1 MKWNKGLMA
10 GAAAVAAACMALS
23 GCGGASSGGSSS
35 SSSGS
40 VSNGGKVEITYI
52 HRLPDKSGMTSVEQI
67 VSRWNKENPNI
78 QVKPIHF
85 NGNASDLIKK
95 LETDVKAGN
104 APDLAQAGYSEIPE
118 LFTKGLL
125 EDVTAEADQYKG
137 NFAEGPYGNMTIGGK
152 TFGLPQDTGP
162 LVYYYNKTE
171 FDKLGISVPKTQGE
185 LLESAKKAAAQGKY
199 IMSFQ
204 ADEAGNML
212 SGLAGASDP
221 WYTIEGDAWK
231 VDTQTSGSKAVAKV
245 YQQLLDDKA
254 ATTNPRWDPSFDASL
269 QKGELIGTIGAA
281 WEAPLLMDSMAD
293 KGKGDWRVA
302 QIGDWFDNG
311 EKTGPDGGSGVV
323 ALKGIKHK
331 AEAMKFLD
339 WFNTQIDDLTSQGL
353 VVAATTGSAK
363 TPASW
368 SEFYGGQDVMAEF
381 AAANGN
387 LASFSYIPGFS
398 AVGTAMKEKAADAAD
413 GKAKVETIFDVA
425 QTASVDT
432 LKDYGLSV
440 AQ

>member
-125 EDVTAEADQYKG
+125 GDVTAEADQYKG
-137 NFAEGPYGNMTIGGK
+137 DFAEGPYGNMTIGGK

-245 YQQLLDDKA
+245 YQQLLDDKS

>member
-137 NFAEGPYGNMTIGGK
+137 DFAEGPYGNMTIGGK

-339 WFNTQIDDLTSQGL
+339 WFNTQVDDLTSQGL

>member
-10 GAAAVAAACMALS
+10 GAAGGAAACMALS

-137 NFAEGPYGNMTIGGK
+137 DFAEGPYGNMTIGGK

>member
-137 NFAEGPYGNMTIGGK
+137 DFAEGPYGNMTIGGK

-302 QIGDWFDNG
+302 QIGNWFDNG

-323 ALKGIKHK
+323 ALKGIEHK

-381 AAANGN
+381 ATANGN

-398 AVGTAMKEKAADAAD
+398 AVDTAMKEKAADTAD
-413 GKAKVETIFDVA
+413 GKAKVETIFDAA

>member
-1 MKWNKGLMA
+1 MKWNKGLMT

-23 GCGGASSGGSSS
+23 GCGGASSSGGASGGSSS
-35 SSSGS
+35 
-40 VSNGGKVEITYI
+40 GGKVEITYI

-67 VSRWNKENPNI
+67 VSRWNKEHPDI
-78 QVKPIHF
+78 HVKAIHF

-118 LFTKGLL
+118 LFTKGIL
-125 EDVTAEADQYKG
+125 EDVTSEAEQYKG
-137 NFAEGPYGNMTIGGK
+137 DFAEGPFDNMSIGGK

-171 FDKLGISVPKTQGE
+171 FDKLGIAVPKTQDE
-185 LLESAKKAAAQGKY
+185 LIASAKKAAAQGKY

-212 SGLAGASDP
+212 TGLAGASGP
-221 WYTIEGDAWK
+221 WYTVEGDAWK
-231 VDTQTSGSKAVAKV
+231 VDTQTAGSKAVAKV
-245 YQQLLDDKA
+245 YQQLLDDKS

-331 AEAMKFLD
+331 AEAMQFLD

-353 VVAATTGSAK
+353 VVAAKTGTAK

-381 AAANGN
+381 AAANAN
-387 LASFSYIPGFS
+387 LAGFSYIPGFS
-398 AVGTAMKEKAADAAD
+398 AVGTAMKEKAADVAE
-413 GKAKVETIFDVA
+413 GKAKTESIFDAA

>member
-125 EDVTAEADQYKG
+125 GDVTAEADQYKG
-137 NFAEGPYGNMTIGGK
+137 DFAEGPYGNMTIGGK

-171 FDKLGISVPKTQGE
+171 FDKLGINVPKTQGE

>member
-1 MKWNKGLMA
+1 MKWNKGLMT
-10 GAAAVAAACMALS
+10 GAAAAAAMCMALS
-23 GCGGASSGGSSS
+23 GCGGASSSGGASGGSSS
-35 SSSGS
+35 
-40 VSNGGKVEITYI
+40 GGKVEITYI

-67 VSRWNKENPNI
+67 VSRWNKEHPDI
-78 QVKPIHF
+78 HVKAIHF

-118 LFTKGLL
+118 LFTKGIL
-125 EDVTAEADQYKG
+125 EDVTAEVEQYKG
-137 NFAEGPYGNMTIGGK
+137 DFAEGPFDNMSIGGK

-171 FDKLGISVPKTQGE
+171 FDKLGIAVPKTQDE
-185 LLESAKKAAAQGKY
+185 FVASAKKAAAQGKY
-199 IMSFQ
+199 IVSFQ

-212 SGLAGASDP
+212 TGLAGASGP
-221 WYTIEGDAWK
+221 WYTVENDAWK
-231 VDTQTSGSKAVAKV
+231 VDTQTAGSKAVAKV
-245 YQQLLDDKA
+245 YQQLLDDKS

-311 EKTGPDGGSGVV
+311 GKTGPDGGSGVV
-323 ALKGIKHK
+323 ALKGIEHK
-331 AEAMKFLD
+331 AEAMQFLD

-353 VVAATTGSAK
+353 VVAATTGVAK

-381 AAANGN
+381 AAANAN
-387 LASFSYIPGFS
+387 LAGFSYIPGFS
-398 AVGTAMKEKAADAAD
+398 AVGTAMKEKAADVAED
-413 GKAKVETIFDVA
+413 KAKAESIFDAA

-432 LKDYGLSV
+432 LKDYGLSI

>member
-52 HRLPDKSGMTSVEQI
+52 HRLPDKSGMTSAEQI

-137 NFAEGPYGNMTIGGK
+137 DFAEGPYGNMTIGGK

-413 GKAKVETIFDVA
+413 GKAKVETIFDAA

>member
-137 NFAEGPYGNMTIGGK
+137 DFAEGPYGNMTIGSK

-413 GKAKVETIFDVA
+413 GKAKVETIFDAA

>member
-137 NFAEGPYGNMTIGGK
+137 DFAEGPYGNMTIGGK

-413 GKAKVETIFDVA
+413 GKAKVETIFDAA

>member
-23 GCGGASSGGSSS
+23 GCGEASSGGSSS

-137 NFAEGPYGNMTIGGK
+137 DFAEGPYGNMTIGGK

-323 ALKGIKHK
+323 ALKGIEHK

-381 AAANGN
+381 ATANGN

-398 AVGTAMKEKAADAAD
+398 AVDTAMKEKAADAAD
-413 GKAKVETIFDVA
+413 GKAKVETIFDAA

>member
-52 HRLPDKSGMTSVEQI
+52 HSLPDKSGMTSVEQI

-137 NFAEGPYGNMTIGGK
+137 DFAEGPYGNMTIGGK

>member
-137 NFAEGPYGNMTIGGK
+137 DFAEGPYGNMTIGGK

-162 LVYYYNKTE
+162 LVYYYNKAE
-171 FDKLGISVPKTQGE
+171 FDKLGISVPKTQSE
-185 LLESAKKAAAQGKY
+185 LIESAKKAAAQGKY

-212 SGLAGASDP
+212 SGLAGASGP
-221 WYTIEGDAWK
+221 WYTVENDAWK

-254 ATTNPRWDPSFDASL
+254 ATINPRWDPSFDAAL

-323 ALKGIKHK
+323 ALKGIEHK

-381 AAANGN
+381 ATANGN

-413 GKAKVETIFDVA
+413 GKAKVETIFDAA

>member
-1 MKWNKGLMA
+1 MKWNKGLMT

-23 GCGGASSGGSSS
+23 GCGGASSSGGASGGSSS
-35 SSSGS
+35 
-40 VSNGGKVEITYI
+40 GGKVEITYI

-67 VSRWNKENPNI
+67 VSRWNKEHPDI
-78 QVKPIHF
+78 HVKAIHF

-118 LFTKGLL
+118 LFTKGIL
-125 EDVTAEADQYKG
+125 EDVTSEAEQYKG
-137 NFAEGPYGNMTIGGK
+137 DFAEGPFDNMSIGGK

-171 FDKLGISVPKTQGE
+171 FDKLGIAVPKTQGE
-185 LLESAKKAAAQGKY
+185 LIASAKKAAAQGKY

-212 SGLAGASDP
+212 TGLAGASRP
-221 WYTIEGDAWK
+221 WYTVEGDAWK
-231 VDTQTSGSKAVAKV
+231 VDTQTAGSKAVAKV
-245 YQQLLDDKA
+245 YQQLLDDKS

-331 AEAMKFLD
+331 AEAMQFLD

>member
-137 NFAEGPYGNMTIGGK
+137 DFAEGPYGNMTIGGK

-204 ADEAGNML
+204 ADEAGNMF

-413 GKAKVETIFDVA
+413 GKAKVETIFDAA

>member
-137 NFAEGPYGNMTIGGK
+137 DFAEGPYGNMTIGGK

-171 FDKLGISVPKTQGE
+171 FDKLGISVPKMQGE

>member
-23 GCGGASSGGSSS
+23 GCGGASSGESSS

-137 NFAEGPYGNMTIGGK
+137 DFAEGPYGNMTIGGK
-152 TFGLPQDTGP
+152 TCGLPQDTGP

-398 AVGTAMKEKAADAAD
+398 AVGTAMKEKAADAAG
-413 GKAKVETIFDVA
+413 GKAKVETIFDAA

>member
-40 VSNGGKVEITYI
+40 VSNSGKVEITYI

-125 EDVTAEADQYKG
+125 GDVTAEADQYKG
-137 NFAEGPYGNMTIGGK
+137 DFAEGPYGNMTIGGK

-171 FDKLGISVPKTQGE
+171 FDKLGINVPKTQGE

-413 GKAKVETIFDVA
+413 GKAKVETIFDAA

>member
-1 MKWNKGLMA
+1 MKWNKGLKA

-137 NFAEGPYGNMTIGGK
+137 DFAEGPYGNMTIGGK

>member
-23 GCGGASSGGSSS
+23 GCGGASSSGSSGASTGSSS
-35 SSSGS
+35 T
-40 VSNGGKVEITYI
+40 GGKVEITYI

-67 VSRWNKENPNI
+67 VSRWNKESPNI
-78 QVKPIHF
+78 QVKSIHF

-125 EDVTAEADQYKG
+125 EDVTAEAGQYKG
-137 NFAEGPYGNMTIGGK
+137 DFAEGPYGNMTIGGK

-162 LVYYYNKTE
+162 LVYYYNKAE
-171 FDKLGISVPKTQGE
+171 FDKLGISVPKTQSE
-185 LLESAKKAAAQGKY
+185 LIESAKKAAAQGKY

-212 SGLAGASDP
+212 SGLAGASGP
-221 WYTIEGDAWK
+221 WYTVENDAWK

-254 ATTNPRWDPSFDASL
+254 ATINPRWDPSFDAAL

-413 GKAKVETIFDVA
+413 GKAKVETIFDAA

>member
-137 NFAEGPYGNMTIGGK
+137 DFAEGPYGNMTIDGK

>member
-125 EDVTAEADQYKG
+125 GDVTAEADQYKG
-137 NFAEGPYGNMTIGGK
+137 DFAEGPYGNMTIGGK